1 MLALFCV
8 TALFF
13 GGCGENEQ
21 TECTV
26 RFCQT
31 GYETIIRKV
40 KKGEALT
47 DIPEPKQVEGKEI
60 IWNYTEFS
68 CITTDLT
75 VTAIEKSN
83 YCKITFKQ
91 EGQADVVKI
100 VKKGESLTDIPEP
113 KEVDGKEMIW
123 DCTDFSK
130 ITADLIVTAIE
141 KANSCKITF
150 KQEGQPDVVK
160 IVKKGESLTD
170 IPEPKE
176 VDGKE
181 MIWDCTDFSKITADL
196 IVTAIEKANSCKITF
211 KQEGQPDVVKIVK
224 KGESLTDIPEPKQSG
239 RFITEWDRSDFS
251 EITEDIVVNAKTTDN
266 YRTFTITLKTGFTEE
281 QVPMET
287 TTIKVVYGEKFTLP
301 VPKYVKDGSS
311 VSHEFEYWKNEET
324 NEKVTDGKYN
334 FEQDLVLVACWGV
347 WAGPW

>member
-1 MLALFCV
+1 MKKIIALMLALFCV

-26 RFCQT
+26 RFCQV

-60 IWNYTEFS
+60 IWNYTDFS

-83 YCKITFKQ
+83 YCKVTFKQ
-91 EGQADVVKI
+91 EGQPDVVKM
-100 VKKGESLTDIPEP
+100 VKRGKSLTDIPEP
-113 KEVDGKEMIW
+113 KQVDGKEMIW

-150 KQEGQPDVVK
+150 KQEGQ
-160 IVKKGESLTD
+160 
-170 IPEPKE
+170 
-176 VDGKE
+176 
-181 MIWDCTDFSKITADL
+181 A
-196 IVTAIEKANSCKITF
+196 
-211 KQEGQPDVVKIVK
+211 DVVKIVK

-239 RFITEWDRSDFS
+239 RFITIWDRSDFS
-251 EITEDIVVNAKTTDN
+251 EITEDVVVNAKTTDK
-266 YRTFTITLKTGFTEE
+266 YRTFTITLKTGYTEE

-301 VPKYVKDGSS
+301 VPKYVKDSSS
-311 VSHEFEYWKNEET
+311 VSHEFDCWKIEGT
-324 NEKVTDGKYN
+324 NRKVTDGIYT
-334 FEQDLVLVACWGV
+334 FEQDLVLVASWEI
-347 WAGPW
+347 WTGPY